1 MIKLY
6 KDRTSATTPV
16 ESVPV
21 PPASLATH
29 AFATTHYA
37 DAFRVRLPDGPASDI
52 DALVSLLATSSPA
65 WVDALMA
72 LRNRIVSTI
81 GLRTPR
87 GRVFGD
93 PPAARDRRYEPGDSA
108 GIFRVYART
117 DDEILMGGDDRHLD
131 FRASLIVQREPEGA
145 YAVLC
150 TVVHFNNWLG
160 RLYFVPVRP
169 VHRMIIPAVLRRM
182 RARLAE
188 RAGLGAQSTGG
199 RALD

>member
-6 KDRTSATTPV
+6 RDRTSATAPV

-21 PPASLATH
+21 PPASLAAR

-37 DAFRVRLPDGPASDI
+37 DAFRLRLPDGAPDDI

-65 WVDALMA
+65 WVDALMT
-72 LRNRIVSTI
+72 LRNRIVWTI

-93 PPAARDRRYEPGDSA
+93 PPAAAARRYERGDSA

-117 DDEILMGGDDRHLD
+117 GDEILMGGDDRHLD
-131 FRASLIVQREPEGA
+131 FRASMIVQRDAKGV
-145 YAVLC
+145 YAVLS
-150 TVVHFNNWLG
+150 TVVHYNNLLG

-169 VHRMIIPAVLRRM
+169 FHRMIIPAVLRRM
-182 RARLAE
+182 HARLAE
-188 RAGLGAQSTGG
+188 GAGLGAQSSGG